1 MDMLH
6 YNMIRHACA
15 IAHQPTVLATA
26 GMNGVAILFLLG
38 AIGFYV
44 YWVSRQFP

>member
-6 YNMIRHACA
+6 YNTIGHACV
-15 IAHQPTVLATA
+15 IAHQHTALAMA
-26 GMNGVAILFLLG
+26 AMNGVAILFLLG